1 MKRVSTKAKRSSTR
15 CQMQKSLSDLSS
27 LSPEELTSLMEQ
39 IGEPLLVTNNGQ
51 PQFVAQSL
59 TGFESMIRRLR
70 ALERKQRTSNLGAR
84 KVSPAGAKV
93 IPFPR

>member
-1 MKRVSTKAKRSSTR
+1 
-15 CQMQKSLSDLSS
+15 MQKSLSDLTS
-27 LSPEELTSLMEQ
+27 LSPEELTVLMDQ
-39 IGEPLLVTNNGQ
+39 INEPLLVTTNGQ

-70 ALERKQRTSNLGAR
+70 ALERKQRTATTLNLGAR
-84 KVSPAGAKV
+84 KIPPVGGKV